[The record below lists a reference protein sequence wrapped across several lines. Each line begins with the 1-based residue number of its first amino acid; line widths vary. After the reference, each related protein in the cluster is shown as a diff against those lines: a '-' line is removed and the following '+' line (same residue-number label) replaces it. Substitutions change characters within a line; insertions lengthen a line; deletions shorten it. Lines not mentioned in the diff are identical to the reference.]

1 MSYKLH
7 SPTND
12 TRDVLGATK
21 MLSERIFQEN
31 INFIKAGVM
40 LSDFYDEG
48 IYQGDLFRTVSP
60 RLGSKELM
68 LTVDK
73 INSSGIGKIT
83 FAAQGIKKTWSMKRF
98 LQSPRYLTN
107 WEEMPIVK

>member
-1 MSYKLH
+1 
-7 SPTND
+7 
-12 TRDVLGATK
+12 
-21 MLSERIFQEN
+21 
-31 INFIKAGVM
+31 
-40 LSDFYDEG
+40 
-48 IYQGDLFRTVSP
+48 
-60 RLGSKELM
+60 M

-98 LQSPRYLTN
+98 LQSPRYLTS